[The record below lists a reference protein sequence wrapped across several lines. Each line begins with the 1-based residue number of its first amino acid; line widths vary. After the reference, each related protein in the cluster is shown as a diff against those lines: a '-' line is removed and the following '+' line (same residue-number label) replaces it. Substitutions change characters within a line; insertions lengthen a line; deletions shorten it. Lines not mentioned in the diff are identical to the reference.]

1 MEIRRIEGVFL
12 QYALET
18 AQGLK
23 AENISRQ
30 MNLRLLTTVPQ
41 ALLDAFPEGTLL
53 EGRVVQTQGR
63 TLRVMLNNQE
73 LVAENLSDLEIKEGD
88 QLGLVLEGKNP
99 ITLKIVSLQRRLN
112 IEQVLQFVL
121 DFQEEPPINL
131 DLQKLQALVKNSG
144 LFYER
149 KLLDFLTGK
158 VDLKSILEDTKAQL
172 LSNIFNLAGQI
183 HGGEVKDIKTID
195 QLFGMVLKRT
205 ENLKEI
211 GNLLRTLYLENL
223 NHWEYTQFVR
233 FVESIGKREILK
245 AIEKGDKD
253 APLILLSKGLKSI
266 EDTPAG
272 KSFSLA
278 FERLKQF
285 SLLVKDE
292 ELGNLLRSFFE
303 AVEKED
309 ANGLREVHKRL
320 ENFIEE
326 GRRLLPFR
334 EKIEKDGL
342 VWLQQLNA
350 ISQMQR
356 LMVNEGT
363 VVLPFKWE
371 GHRGGM
377 LIRTQKNEYRV
388 FINLNYPEGFVG
400 ALLSSPKTERVK
412 AISLNLYTNNELF
425 YRKMEKGKALL
436 ENMLKEEGLQLRD
449 LKLKLLPSSQSLK
462 EVLKEGFY
470 GANLY
475 LVV

>member
-1 MEIRRIEGVFL
+1 
-12 QYALET
+12 
-18 AQGLK
+18 
-23 AENISRQ
+23 
-30 MNLRLLTTVPQ
+30 
-41 ALLDAFPEGTLL
+41 
-53 EGRVVQTQGR
+53 
-63 TLRVMLNNQE
+63 MLNNQE

-88 QLGLVLEGKNP
+88 QLGLMLEGKNP

-149 KLLDFLTGK
+149 KLLDFFTGK
-158 VDLKSILEDTKAQL
+158 LDLKSILEDTKAQL
-172 LSNIFNLAGQI
+172 LSNIFNLAEQI

-211 GNLLRTLYLENL
+211 ENLLRALYLENL
-223 NHWEYTQFVR
+223 NHWEFTRFVR

-245 AIEKGDKD
+245 ALEKGDKD
-253 APLILLSKGLKSI
+253 ALLILLSKGLKSV

-285 SLLVKDE
+285 SLLVRDE

-309 ANGLREVHKRL
+309 ASGLREIHRKL

-326 GRRLLPFR
+326 GRRLLSFR
-334 EKIEKDGL
+334 ERIEKDGL

-356 LMVNEGT
+356 LIVNEGT

-377 LIRTQKNEYRV
+377 LIRTQKNEYRI
-388 FINLNYPEGFVG
+388 FINLNYPEGFVSV
-400 ALLSSPKTERVK
+400 LLSSPKTERVK
-412 AISLNLYTNNELF
+412 AISLNLYTNSELF
-425 YRKMEKGKALL
+425 YRKMEEGKALL
-436 ENMLKEEGLQLRD
+436 ESMLKEEGLQLRD
-449 LKLKLLPSSQSLK
+449 LKLNLLSSPQSLK

>member
-1 MEIRRIEGVFL
+1 
-12 QYALET
+12 
-18 AQGLK
+18 
-23 AENISRQ
+23 
-30 MNLRLLTTVPQ
+30 
-41 ALLDAFPEGTLL
+41 
-53 EGRVVQTQGR
+53 
-63 TLRVMLNNQE
+63 
-73 LVAENLSDLEIKEGD
+73 
-88 QLGLVLEGKNP
+88 
-99 ITLKIVSLQRRLN
+99 
-112 IEQVLQFVL
+112 
-121 DFQEEPPINL
+121 
-131 DLQKLQALVKNSG
+131 
-144 LFYER
+144 
-149 KLLDFLTGK
+149 
-158 VDLKSILEDTKAQL
+158 
-172 LSNIFNLAGQI
+172 
-183 HGGEVKDIKTID
+183 
-195 QLFGMVLKRT
+195 MVLKRT

-211 GNLLRTLYLENL
+211 RNLLRTLYLENL
-223 NHWEYTQFVR
+223 NHWEFTQFVR
-233 FVESIGKREILK
+233 FVESIGKREILE
-245 AIEKGDKD
+245 ALEKGDKY
-253 APLILLSKGLKSI
+253 AFLILLSKGLKSI

-309 ANGLREVHKRL
+309 ASGLREIHRKL

-334 EKIEKDGL
+334 ERIEKDGL

-377 LIRTQKNEYRV
+377 LIRTQKNEYKV
-388 FINLNYPEGFVG
+388 FINLNYPEGFVS
-400 ALLSSPKTERVK
+400 ALLSSPKTEKVK

-436 ENMLKEEGLQLRD
+436 EGMLKEEGLQLRD
-449 LKLKLLPSSQSLK
+449 LKLNLLPSSQSLK

>member
-1 MEIRRIEGVFL
+1 
-12 QYALET
+12 
-18 AQGLK
+18 
-23 AENISRQ
+23 
-30 MNLRLLTTVPQ
+30 
-41 ALLDAFPEGTLL
+41 
-53 EGRVVQTQGR
+53 
-63 TLRVMLNNQE
+63 
-73 LVAENLSDLEIKEGD
+73 
-88 QLGLVLEGKNP
+88 
-99 ITLKIVSLQRRLN
+99 
-112 IEQVLQFVL
+112 
-121 DFQEEPPINL
+121 
-131 DLQKLQALVKNSG
+131 
-144 LFYER
+144 
-149 KLLDFLTGK
+149 
-158 VDLKSILEDTKAQL
+158 LKSILEDTKAQL

-245 AIEKGDKD
+245 ALEKGDKD

-309 ANGLREVHKRL
+309 ASGLREVHKRL

-425 YRKMEKGKALL
+425 YRKMEEGK
-436 ENMLKEEGLQLRD
+436 
-449 LKLKLLPSSQSLK
+449 SLVGK
-462 EVLKEGFY
+462 H
-470 GANLY
+470 A
-475 LVV
+475 

>member
-1 MEIRRIEGVFL
+1 MEIRRVEGVFL
-12 QYALET
+12 QHALET

-30 MNLRLLTTVPQ
+30 MNLKLLTTVPQ
-41 ALLDAFPEGTLL
+41 ALLEAFPEGTLL
-53 EGRVVQTQGR
+53 EGRVVQTQGG

-88 QLGLVLEGKNP
+88 QLGLMLESKNP

-121 DFQEEPPINL
+121 DFQEEPPTNL

-149 KLLDFLTGK
+149 KLLDFFAGK

-183 HGGEVKDIKTID
+183 NGGEVKDIKTID

-211 GNLLRTLYLENL
+211 GNLLRTLYFENL
-223 NHWEYTQFVR
+223 NHWEFTQFVR

-245 AIEKGDKD
+245 ALEKGDED
-253 APLILLSKGLKSI
+253 ALLILLSKGLKSI

-309 ANGLREVHKRL
+309 ASGLREVHKRL

-388 FINLNYPEGFVG
+388 FINLNYPEGFVS
-400 ALLSSPKTERVK
+400 ALLSSPKTEKVK
-412 AISLNLYTNNELF
+412 AISLNLYTNSELF
-425 YRKMEKGKALL
+425 YRKMEEGKSLL
-436 ENMLKEEGLQLRD
+436 ESMLKEEGLQLRD
-449 LKLKLLPSSQSLK
+449 LKLNLLSSSQSLK

>member
-12 QYALET
+12 QHALET

-23 AENISRQ
+23 AENISKQ
-30 MNLRLLTTVPQ
+30 MSLKLLTTVPQ
-41 ALLDAFPEGTLL
+41 ALLEAFPEGTLL

-88 QLGLVLEGKNP
+88 QLGLMLEGKNP

-149 KLLDFLTGK
+149 KLLDFFAGK
-158 VDLKSILEDTKAQL
+158 ADLKSILEDTKAQL

-211 GNLLRTLYLENL
+211 ENLLRTLYLENL
-223 NHWEYTQFVR
+223 NHWEFTQFVR
-233 FVESIGKREILK
+233 FVESTGKREILE
-245 AIEKGDKD
+245 ALEKGDKY
-253 APLILLSKGLKSI
+253 AFLILLSKGLKSI

-309 ANGLREVHKRL
+309 ASGLREIHKRL

-334 EKIEKDGL
+334 ERIEKDGL

-377 LIRTQKNEYRV
+377 LIRTQKNEYRG
-388 FINLNYPEGFVG
+388 FYKPKLSGRFCKCPPLKPEDG
-400 ALLSSPKTERVK
+400 
-412 AISLNLYTNNELF
+412 
-425 YRKMEKGKALL
+425 KGKSH
-436 ENMLKEEGLQLRD
+436 
-449 LKLKLLPSSQSLK
+449 KLKLIHQQRAFLQKDGEGKSLVGK
-462 EVLKEGFY
+462 H
-470 GANLY
+470 A
-475 LVV
+475 

>member
-12 QYALET
+12 QHALET

-30 MNLRLLTTVPQ
+30 MSLKLLTTVPQ
-41 ALLDAFPEGTLL
+41 ALLEAFPEGTLL

-73 LVAENLSDLEIKEGD
+73 LVAENLSNLEIKEGD

-195 QLFGMVLKRT
+195 QLFGTVLKRT

-211 GNLLRTLYLENL
+211 ENLLRTLYLENL

-233 FVESIGKREILK
+233 FVERTGKREILE
-245 AIEKGDKD
+245 ALEKGDKD

-292 ELGNLLRSFFE
+292 ELGNLLRSFLE

-309 ANGLREVHKRL
+309 ANGLREIHKRL

-326 GRRLLPFR
+326 GRRLSPFR
-334 EKIEKDGL
+334 ERIEKDGL

-388 FINLNYPEGFVG
+388 FINLNYPEGFVS
-400 ALLSSPKTERVK
+400 ALLSSPKTEKVK

-436 ENMLKEEGLQLRD
+436 EGMLKEEGLLLRD
-449 LKLKLLPSSQSLK
+449 LKLNLLPSSQSLK